1 MYAIRI
7 MSPNLRERDAYGIPQ
22 TDNKPHVI
30 ADIIDSDGNV
40 VLLDDL
46 IKEQTLRQINET
58 FTIFSDIL
66 KEIKKINLQ
75 LAFITDT
82 LIGNHDVEV

>member
-1 MYAIRI
+1 MKA
-7 MSPNLRERDAYGIPQ
+7 PYGIPQ
-22 TDNKPHVI
+22 TDNRPHVI
-30 ADIIDSDGNV
+30 ADIVDSDGNV

-58 FTIFSDIL
+58 FTIFNDML

-75 LAFITDT
+75 LSFITDSFVT
-82 LIGNHDVEV
+82 NQDIEG

>member
-1 MYAIRI
+1 MYNVRI
-7 MSPNLRERDAYGIPQ
+7 MNPNLKAPYGIPQ
-22 TDNKPHVI
+22 TDNRPHVI
-30 ADIIDSDGNV
+30 ADIVDSDGNV

-58 FTIFSDIL
+58 FTIFNDML

-75 LAFITDT
+75 LSFITDSFVT
-82 LIGNHDVEV
+82 NQDIEG